1 MDLITISA
9 IITGVIAIIG
19 AIAGAAVSIIVA
31 MRETKKEVKDVASQA
46 VVADA
51 KLDRIEV
58 LVDGRYSKVL
68 QELADVK
75 AMLARETGHQVDSEL
90 AVVAQKTA
98 DEQEER
104 VQRVTLKKPKQEP
117 PKPTQEPP
125 KP

>member
-104 VQRVTLKKPKQEP
+104 VQRVTLKEPKQEP
-117 PKPTQEPP
+117 PKP
-125 KP
+125 